1 MGVIDCT
8 DDCPGTEDEFKHF
21 QEVMEDKDFAK
32 KYPKIAAMAKKKP
45 KDKAKMEHK
54 SEEAEPEP
62 EPVKDKGPDV
72 KQQFLQS
79 LRNCKSFSS
88 ETMALFTLVTVNMY
102 SFVYILL
109 DIIYEYIIYYL
120 RRYR

>member
-1 MGVIDCT
+1 MFPGMGVIDCT

-54 SEEAEPEP
+54 SEESEP
-62 EPVKDKGPDV
+62 EPVKEKGPDV

-88 ETMALFTLVTVNMY
+88 ETMALFTLVTVNIHLFRSY
-102 SFVYILL
+102 YIRR
-109 DIIYEYIIYYL
+109 IYYL
-120 RRYR
+120 LST

>member
-54 SEEAEPEP
+54 NEESEPEP

-88 ETMALFTLVTVNMY
+88 ETMALFTLVTVNII
-102 SFVYILL
+102 FICLILST
-109 DIIYEYIIYYL
+109 IIL
-120 RRYR
+120 ST

>member
-1 MGVIDCT
+1 MLSGMGVIDCT

-45 KDKAKMEHK
+45 KDKAKTEHK

-62 EPVKDKGPDV
+62 EPVKEKGPDV

-79 LRNCKSFSS
+79 LQNCKSFSS
-88 ETMALFTLVTVNMY
+88 ETMALFTLVTVNIHFCY
-102 SFVYILL
+102 
-109 DIIYEYIIYYL
+109 IYYL
-120 RRYR
+120 E